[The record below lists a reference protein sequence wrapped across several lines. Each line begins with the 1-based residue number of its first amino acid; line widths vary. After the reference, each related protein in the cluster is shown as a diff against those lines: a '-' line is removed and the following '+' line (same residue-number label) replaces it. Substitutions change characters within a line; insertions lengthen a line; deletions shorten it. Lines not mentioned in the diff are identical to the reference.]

1 MIKQGYKGKNMEDTE
16 LQNFIKLIYA
26 QISDAANKTSSR
38 VAVLIDGDN
47 IRGGIKYILNKED
60 ELGEVIIKRVYC
72 DFATDTN
79 KKWKSISHEFALNM
93 IQTPQYSGKNTN
105 DIMLTID
112 AMKMLFN
119 NLSDVFCIVT
129 NDKDFVPLIISLRE
143 HNKKVY
149 TFGGNNA
156 SEELKKASN
165 DFFEIESFDTSLE
178 IPKDLLEQI
187 KQKCKEIYTQNDNK
201 MISCASLNS
210 QIKEI
215 FKYKDFNY
223 KKFSDFIKQYSDLF
237 ECKKR
242 DSDIYVGL
250 KF

>member
-1 MIKQGYKGKNMEDTE
+1 MEDIE
-16 LQNFIKLIYA
+16 FQNFIKLMYA
-26 QISDAANKTSSR
+26 QISDTVNKTTSR

-47 IRGGIKYILNKED
+47 IRGGIKYILNKAD

-165 DFFEIESFDTSLE
+165 DFF
-178 IPKDLLEQI
+178 
-187 KQKCKEIYTQNDNK
+187 
-201 MISCASLNS
+201 
-210 QIKEI
+210 
-215 FKYKDFNY
+215 
-223 KKFSDFIKQYSDLF
+223 
-237 ECKKR
+237 
-242 DSDIYVGL
+242 
-250 KF
+250 

>member
-1 MIKQGYKGKNMEDTE
+1 MEDTE

-47 IRGGIKYILNKED
+47 IRGGIKYILNKAD

>member
-1 MIKQGYKGKNMEDTE
+1 MEDIE
-16 LQNFIKLIYA
+16 FQNFIKLMYA
-26 QISDAANKTSSR
+26 QISDTVNKTTSR

-47 IRGGIKYILNKED
+47 IRGGIKYILNKAD

-210 QIKEI
+210 EIKEI

-223 KKFSDFIKQYSDLF
+223 KKFSDFIKQHSDLF

>member
-1 MIKQGYKGKNMEDTE
+1 MEDIE
-16 LQNFIKLIYA
+16 FQNFIKLMYA
-26 QISDAANKTSSR
+26 QISDTVNKTTSR

-47 IRGGIKYILNKED
+47 IRGGIKYILNKAG

-93 IQTPQYSGKNTN
+93 IQTPEYSGKNTN

-165 DFFEIESFDTSLE
+165 DFFEIESSDTPLE

-237 ECKKR
+237 ECEKR
-242 DSDIYVGL
+242 DSDIYVRL
-250 KF
+250 KNFK

>member
-1 MIKQGYKGKNMEDTE
+1 MEKDTE
-16 LQNFIKLIYA
+16 FQNFIKLMYA
-26 QISDAANKTSSR
+26 QISDTVNKTSSR

-47 IRGGIKYILNKED
+47 IRDGIKYILNKAD

-72 DFATDTN
+72 DFATENN
-79 KKWKSISHEFALNM
+79 KNWKSISHEFALNM
-93 IQTPQYSGKNTN
+93 IQTPEYSGKNTN

-165 DFFEIESFDTSLE
+165 GFFKIESPNKSLE
-178 IPKDLLEQI
+178 ISNDLLEQL
-187 KQKCKEIYTQNDNK
+187 KKKCKEIYTQNDNK
-201 MISCASLNS
+201 FIPCASLNS

-215 FKYKDFNY
+215 FKYNDFGY
-223 KKFSDFIKQYSDLF
+223 KKFSDFIKQYSNLF
-237 ECKKR
+237 EYEKK
-242 DSDIYVGL
+242 DNDIYVRFKIL
-250 KF
+250 NK